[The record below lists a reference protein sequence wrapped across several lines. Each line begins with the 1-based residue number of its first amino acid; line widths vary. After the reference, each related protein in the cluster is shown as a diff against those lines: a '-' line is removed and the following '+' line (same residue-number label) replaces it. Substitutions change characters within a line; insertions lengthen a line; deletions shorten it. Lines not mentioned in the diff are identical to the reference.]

1 MGDDTNNNHE
11 GNRKTMYDLLH
22 PTQSSIPSCIM
33 FPPNAPH
40 VELKQGLLA
49 ILPDFRGLENENP
62 YVHIRAFE
70 EVINSFYAQ
79 HVVETAKLRFF
90 PFSLKDRAR
99 GWLYTL
105 KPRSIGNWGEMGHEF
120 YKKYFPPHKV
130 QQVKRKISSFIQ
142 GENESLFQAWERYK
156 DLFNFCPT
164 HSYENWRLVAYFYE
178 GLTPRDRQFVQLSC
192 GGGFLQKEPED
203 AIDYLDEIA
212 ENSNTWTGP
221 SATKSTDRSRATFTT
236 AGRGIYQ
243 LKEEDTMK
251 AKLESLTK
259 EIEALKLKDTVGA
272 KQGYQA

>member
-1 MGDDTNNNHE
+1 MSIWVRNEKGRLEIFETYFANLFDTPTSSPKSSTMGDDTDSNHE

-33 FPPNAPH
+33 FPPNAPY

-49 ILPDFRGLENENP
+49 ILPDFRGLENENL

-79 HVVETAKLRFF
+79 HAVETAKLRFF

-130 QQVKRKISSFIQ
+130 QQVKRKISNFIQ

-164 HSYENWRLVAYFYE
+164 HSYEIGDWWLIFMRVLHLEIDNLCNSLV
-178 GLTPRDRQFVQLSC
+178 
-192 GGGFLQKEPED
+192 
-203 AIDYLDEIA
+203 
-212 ENSNTWTGP
+212 
-221 SATKSTDRSRATFTT
+221 
-236 AGRGIYQ
+236 
-243 LKEEDTMK
+243 EEDFYKKNLRM
-251 AKLESLTK
+251 
-259 EIEALKLKDTVGA
+259 
-272 KQGYQA
+272 Q